1 MTSETQ
7 PIIIRFFGTFSIQY
21 GNQSISESDNRSKKL
36 WKLLQYIAQN
46 RDRQIP
52 QEELLQLLWS
62 ESVIGENPMSSL
74 KTLLH
79 RVRNTL
85 EKLGFEGSRH
95 LILQHAGTYYWNP
108 DIPVEIDTDEFEK
121 EAELTDQIDQPE
133 EKLNSALRAMALY
146 KGYFLGGQYKG
157 EAWADAP
164 GKRYEAIYL
173 SCYNT
178 AIQILVGEARYD
190 EIVFLSRHAIEIAPD
205 EELYYYNLISALIE
219 KGAGEEALAA
229 YEEVLDLFYHT
240 YRKTPSDRLR
250 SLYRGI
256 VRSGNSVEMDIAL
269 IREKMEENR
278 PTTAIRCE
286 YDTFKLIY
294 EQKCHYAH
302 TAEVPSY
309 LILLTITSPDKES
322 PVPTDRHLDRALLQ
336 VERLLTLN
344 LSDGDVFTRYS
355 LTQILALAAVPDEDA
370 LFTLLKK
377 LQQTFK
383 YNNLSCPVEIT
394 YKADRV

>member
-1 MTSETQ
+1 MTGEIQ
-7 PIIIRFFGTFSIQY
+7 PIHIHFFGTFSIQY
-21 GNQSISESDNRSKKL
+21 GNQTISESDNRSKKL

-46 RDRQIP
+46 RDRRIP

-62 ESVIGENPMSSL
+62 ENVMGENPISSL

-85 EKLGFEGSRH
+85 DKLNFEHSRQ
-95 LILQHAGTYYWNP
+95 LILQNAGTYYWNP
-108 DIPVEIDTDEFEK
+108 DIPAVIDTDEFLR
-121 EAELTDQIDQPE
+121 EADLADQIDQPE
-133 EKLNSALRAMALY
+133 EKLNAALRAMALY
-146 KGYFLGGQYKG
+146 RGYFLGGQYKG

-164 GKRYEAIYL
+164 GSRYEALYL
-173 SCYNT
+173 ECYNT
-178 AIQILVGEARYD
+178 AIQILAGEARYD
-190 EIVFLSRHAIEIAPD
+190 EIVFLSRHAIDIAPD

-219 KGAGEEALAA
+219 KGSGDDALAV

-240 YRKTPSDRLR
+240 YRKTPSERLR

-269 IREKMEENR
+269 VREKLEENR

-294 EQKCHYAH
+294 EQKCHYAD

-309 LILLTITSPDKES
+309 LILFTVTSNDRES
-322 PVPTDRHLDRALLQ
+322 PAPAERHLDRALSQL
-336 VERLLTLN
+336 ERLLTLN
-344 LSDGDVFTRYS
+344 LADGDVFTRYS
-355 LTQILALAAVPDEDA
+355 LTQILALAALPGEEA
-370 LFTLLKK
+370 LHQLLKK
-377 LQQTFK
+377 FQQTFK
-383 YNNLSCPVEIT
+383 YNNLSCPVELT

>member
-21 GNQSISESDNRSKKL
+21 GNRSISESDNRSKKL

-62 ESVIGENPMSSL
+62 ESVIGENPISSL

-85 EKLGFEGSRH
+85 EKLEFEGSRH
-95 LILQHAGTYYWNP
+95 LILQHAGTYYWNNE
-108 DIPVEIDTDEFEK
+108 ISTEIDTDEFEK
-121 EAELTDQIDQPE
+121 EAALTDQIDEPE

-146 KGYFLGGQYKG
+146 KGYFLGGQYNG

-164 GKRYEAIYL
+164 AKRYEEIYR
-173 SCYNT
+173 SCYQT
-178 AIQILVGEARYD
+178 AIQILTGEERYD

-219 KGAGEEALAA
+219 KGAGEEALVA
-229 YEEVLDLFYHT
+229 YENVLELFYHT

-250 SLYRGI
+250 ALYRGI

-269 IREKMEENR
+269 IRERMEEDR

-294 EQKCHYAH
+294 EQKCHYIH
-302 TAEVPSY
+302 VAETPCY
-309 LILLTITSPDKES
+309 LILLTVTSPDRES
-322 PVPTDRHLDRALLQ
+322 PVPSERHLDRALAQ
-336 VERLLTLN
+336 IERLLTLN
-344 LSDGDVFTRYS
+344 LSDGDVYTRYS
-355 LTQILALAAVPDEDA
+355 LTQILALAELPDEEA
-370 LFTLLKK
+370 LYTLLKK
-377 LQQTFK
+377 IQQTFK
-383 YNNLSCPVEIT
+383 YGNLSSPVEIT
-394 YKADRV
+394 FKADLV